1 MAKQNVIVFQFLK
14 IAAWIIFVGL
24 CIEAGKLGVNFLFSI
39 FKPEFVKNLYEKID
53 LSEMYDRSEWVFYQ
67 MYSLVL
73 TIAILKAILFYQV
86 IILVTK
92 IDLNSPFNQFVSDK
106 IFKISYQTFSIG
118 IISFIAR
125 QLAKNLAHKGF
136 VVDILNQFWEDS
148 QAYILMAAVV
158 YVIATIF
165 KKGIDIQTEN
175 DLTI

>member
-24 CIEAGKLGVNFLFSI
+24 CIEAGALVVNFLFSI
-39 FKPEFVKNLYEKID
+39 YKPEFVKNLYQNVD
-53 LSEMYDRSEWVFYQ
+53 LSEMFNRSELVFYQ
-67 MYSLVL
+67 MYSFVL
-73 TIAILKAILFYQV
+73 AIAILKAILFHQV

-92 IDLNSPFNQFVSDK
+92 IDLLKPFNQFVSDK
-106 IFKISYQTFSIG
+106 IFTISYQTFSIG